1 MICPACRG
9 ALPNG
14 ARFCPTCAAPAAAAA
29 TGPADPLRAALES
42 SLGFQYRI
50 GRLLGRGGMG
60 AVFLAHELALDRDVA
75 IKVLPPDRDHAA
87 DALERFRRE
96 ARTAARL
103 SHPNIVPLHTFGEVK
118 GLVYFVMGYVR
129 GESLAARVK
138 RSGRLGVEETRR
150 ILAEVT
156 DALAYA
162 HAQSIVH
169 RDIKPDNILIDADS
183 GRAMLTD
190 FGVAKAVSLE
200 GALTAT
206 GLVVGTPNYMSPEQ
220 AAGRSDIDGRSD
232 IYSLGVMGYAMLAG
246 RLPFDGKT
254 PADVLVQHM
263 TKEPPPLQVLAPEA
277 PYALAGALMRCLAKD
292 PADRWQSAR
301 ELKEAFL
308 PDASAPTL
316 PAKVRTLSV
325 CLQGVFAMLL
335 LRAYVWLNL
344 AADPS
349 ETSVAAFLRE
359 PTETLA
365 LVFAAAGILTAAQAR
380 RSLNLPWPAVLR
392 AALLQ
397 PSWWP
402 GWCPHS
408 LRRPRDLWD
417 RLPSP
422 IRTTRQ
428 LVGITLAGWALVLI
442 PHTMVFSASRAY
454 YARTGTMTRIGVL
467 AHAASWLPTPIV
479 ALIIAALVSGL
490 VATLWLRR
498 RLGAG
503 YEFEFDEMPV
513 LGATWKKSSPWQR
526 PAYQALLR
534 PVVTSAAPQT
544 EDELER
550 GVYALADALPSALA
564 EVAPAIRAVVRSL
577 RAAIV
582 TLAQDIATLAGDL
595 DPQEAAR
602 LEGKLAALGPPS
614 AGDPSGRQQLR
625 DLLTQQLTLHQGIS
639 ARLEAARRERAGRA
653 ELLRTLWQQLSR
665 LSDEPLREATTQA
678 RTVEQ
683 LRALCSEIERRSSRN
698 AEPPHGDVSELPTL
712 EQ

>member
-1 MICPACRG
+1 M
-9 ALPNG
+9 
-14 ARFCPTCAAPAAAAA
+14 
-29 TGPADPLRAALES
+29 
-42 SLGFQYRI
+42 
-50 GRLLGRGGMG
+50 GRGGMG

-75 IKVLPPDRDHAA
+75 IKVLPPDRDHVT

-156 DALAYA
+156 DALSYA
-162 HAQSIVH
+162 HAQGIVH

-200 GALTAT
+200 GTLTAT
-206 GLVVGTPNYMSPEQ
+206 GLVVGTPHYMSPEQ

-263 TKEPPPLQVLAPEA
+263 TKQPPPLQALAPEA

-292 PADRWQSAR
+292 PAQRWQSAM

-308 PDASAPTL
+308 PADSAPTL

-325 CLQGVFAMLL
+325 CLQGMLATLL

-349 ETSVAAFLRE
+349 QTSLAAFLRE
-359 PTETLA
+359 PTEKIA
-365 LVFAAAGILTAAQAR
+365 FVFAAAGLLTAVQAR
-380 RSLNLPWPAVLR
+380 RSLNLAWPAVLR

-408 LRRPRDLWD
+408 LRRPGDLWD

-422 IRTTRQ
+422 IRTTRH
-428 LVGITLAGWALVLI
+428 LVSIALAAWALLLI
-442 PHTMVFSASRAY
+442 PHTMVFAAGGSY
-454 YARTGTMTRIGVL
+454 YARTGTMTRIGSL
-467 AHAASWLPTPIV
+467 ALASAPWLWLPMD

-490 VATLWLRR
+490 VTTLWLRR

-534 PVVTSAAPQT
+534 PAVTSAAPQT
-544 EDELER
+544 EDGLER

-564 EVAPAIRAVVRSL
+564 EVAPAIRAAARSL
-577 RAAIV
+577 RGAIV
-582 TLAQDIATLAGDL
+582 TLDQDIATLAGDL
-595 DPQEAAR
+595 EPEEAAR
-602 LEGKLAALGPPS
+602 LEAKLAALGPPS

-625 DLLTQQLTLHQGIS
+625 DLLTQQLTLHQGLS
-639 ARLEAARRERAGRA
+639 ARLEAARLERAGRA
-653 ELLRTLWQQLSR
+653 ELLRTLWHR
-665 LSDEPLREATTQA
+665 LSGLADEPPRDATTNA

-683 LRALCSEIERRSSRN
+683 LRALCSEIERRPSRN
-698 AEPPHGDVSELPTL
+698 AEPAHGDVSELPTL